1 MKWLGNVLTGI
12 GLTGMILGLAGY
24 DSAPVYCAIIAL
36 VGIILLGIGYELS
49 HQFVD
54 REEVIGSEI
63 QRNRHGKTGS
73 GGLHKRNI

>member
-63 QRNRHGKTGS
+63 QRNRHEKTGS
-73 GGLHKRNI
+73 GGLHKRSV